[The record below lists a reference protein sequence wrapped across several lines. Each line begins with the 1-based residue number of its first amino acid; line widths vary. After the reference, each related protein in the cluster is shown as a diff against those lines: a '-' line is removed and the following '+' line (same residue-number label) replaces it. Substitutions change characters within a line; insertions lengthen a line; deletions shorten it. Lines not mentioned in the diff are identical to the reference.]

1 MGAAAEDEIEEH
13 HAPKQPHLATQDA
26 STVDPTK
33 LTALTPEV
41 VSHEMDRFKLEEPLY
56 YIMYSLRV

>member
-1 MGAAAEDEIEEH
+1 MTQQLLKMNEDDIII
-13 HAPKQPHLATQDA
+13 PDDSVLSKRQPHLAKQDA

-41 VSHEMDRFKLEEPLY
+41 VRYDK
-56 YIMYSLRV
+56 I